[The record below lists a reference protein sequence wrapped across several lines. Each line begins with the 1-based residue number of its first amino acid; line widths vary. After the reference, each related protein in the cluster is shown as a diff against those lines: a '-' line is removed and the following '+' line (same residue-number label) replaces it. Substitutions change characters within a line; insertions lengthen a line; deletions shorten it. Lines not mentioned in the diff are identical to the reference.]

1 MKHIYIKYDVPGN
14 YVIQEERMEPEL
26 FNNLGETYE
35 DYLNNKWV
43 ELSEEQVKFH
53 EEHPNASVLEVWNM
67 ELTAPYV
74 PTLEEVKLNKI
85 NELMAYDQSEAVNS
99 FTINNVVSAWFT
111 ASERSNY
118 KSSIEAAKLLQQPS
132 LSFFVGNMM
141 LEIQDISMA
150 EMMLAQIQLYADYCY
165 LVTKQHQVNIMTL
178 ETVEEV
184 NNYDYTVNY
193 PEKLNF
199 NLM

>member
-1 MKHIYIKYDVPGN
+1 MKYIYIKYDVPGN

-26 FNNLGETYE
+26 FNNLGKTYE

-43 ELSEEQVKFH
+43 ELSEEQVKFY
-53 EEHPNASVLEVWNM
+53 EENPNASALEVWNM